1 MSNPHHKRPA
11 VLLGSLIS
19 LALLMSSSLVAQPA
33 QASGGMSKAPSKVAK
48 QILADLGNEQ
58 IPVRCGRFLLS
69 KSDRTWGHFIL
80 KFPPAQGCPSPGDGV
95 SVIHRIDGK
104 WTSVILSNTGDC
116 QYFKRELLDKG
127 ASKSVWRDYVSAG
140 IFIC

>member
-1 MSNPHHKRPA
+1 MSTTHRTLQA
-11 VLLGSLIS
+11 FLLGGLMSLT
-19 LALLMSSSLVAQPA
+19 LLMSGSLVAQPA
-33 QASGGMSKAPSKVAK
+33 QASAGMTKPPSKVAK
-48 QILADLGNEQ
+48 QILADLGIEQ

-80 KFPPAQGCPSPGDGV
+80 KFPPAQGCPSPGDSGA
-95 SVIHRIDGK
+95 VIHRIDGK

-116 QYFKRELLDKG
+116 QYFKRELLAKG